1 MMERH
6 SLRTALVS
14 LLVGALAASFGCG
27 GGGTATTKDA
37 GGDAKDG
44 GGGGAGGS
52 GGAGGGGGMGGAGG
66 TGGGVDAAPD
76 TRTDGG
82 TDTGGDVAGDAPR
95 DTSSDAG
102 SDTVVDAGPPPTML
116 TATILD
122 RRQTSIRLA
131 WPAPSNGGQPVNGYQ
146 IRYANVPITA
156 ANFDTA
162 GVTTQVTYTGTPSAP
177 GAADGITVSNLFIE
191 NDYYFAVAGTATGS
205 STLIGLMTTTAATR
219 ASFLVS
225 LLPAQGTP
233 PNQFFGATIDGSADV
248 NGDGLSDLAVG
259 TTTDTHA
266 YLYLGAAG
274 FAPTAP
280 SVTFT
285 GATSGFGAA
294 VRFIGDIDHDGRQDI
309 AIADQGNNRV
319 LIYRGRATWPAAM
332 TDAVGTATGP
342 DFAITTDATWAGT
355 AFGLTMAPLGD
366 FDNDGSDDFVI
377 GASAYAAGTPPTRV
391 GRVAVIY
398 GRAGFTSVALPDA
411 TRSLEI
417 AGDGALNRSQ
427 FGLALVGLGH
437 FYTTTPGTTL
447 VVSAPGLGNATSTS
461 DNEGRLYAFHGRGP
475 GAAIAAT
482 SADHVRVGAMKAA
495 RIGQTLV
502 NLGPIVNTLPA
513 LGCGNNGD
521 SVTVAGSPG
530 TAYVLSGAA
539 TSGPFANL
547 LVLIQS
553 GGSGVGQVMFG
564 GGFSGR
570 DATVSLIGDS
580 TPDLAMTAQST
591 GTATPVALD
600 IFDGAKV
607 AGLTGPVDATTKADV
622 HVPMPAG
629 WSGAALGL
637 SNLIKDIDGDGHPD
651 FALGDQFMTSQGRVV
666 VFR

>member
-1 MMERH
+1 
-6 SLRTALVS
+6 
-14 LLVGALAASFGCG
+14 LLLGALAASFGCG
-27 GGGTATTKDA
+27 GGTATPKDA

-44 GGGGAGGS
+44 GG
-52 GGAGGGGGMGGAGG
+52 AGG
-66 TGGGVDAAPD
+66 TGGTGGTGGGGTGGGTDASD
-76 TRTDGG
+76 TRADGG
-82 TDTGGDVAGDAPR
+82 TDTSGDVASDAPR
-95 DTSSDAG
+95 DTTSDG
-102 SDTVVDAGPPPTML
+102 GTDTVVDAGPPPTML

-122 RRQTSIRLA
+122 RRQTSVRLV
-131 WPAPSNGGQPVNGYQ
+131 WPAPSNGGQPVNAYQ

-162 GVTTQVTYTGTPSAP
+162 GVTTAVTYTGTPSAP
-177 GAADGITVSNLFIE
+177 GAADGITVSNLYIE

-205 STLIGLMTTTAATR
+205 TTLIGLMTTATAVR
-219 ASFLVS
+219 ASFQVS
-225 LLPAQGTP
+225 LLPAPGTP

-294 VRFIGDIDHDGRQDI
+294 VRFIGDIDHDGRQDL

-342 DFAITTDATWAGT
+342 DFAITADATWAGT

-366 FDNDGSDDFVI
+366 FDNDGTDDFVI

-417 AGDGALNRSQ
+417 AGDATLNRSQ

-437 FYTTTPGTTL
+437 FYATTPGTTL
-447 VVSAPGLGNATSTS
+447 VVSAPGLGNASSTS

-482 SADHVRVGAMKAA
+482 AADHVRVGAMKAS

-502 NLGPIVNTLPA
+502 NLGPVVNALPA

-521 SVTVAGSPG
+521 SVTVTGSAG
-530 TAYVLSGAA
+530 TAYLLSGSTTA
-539 TSGPFANL
+539 GPLANL

-553 GGSGVGQVMFG
+553 GASGVGQIMFG

-580 TPDLAMTAQST
+580 KPDLAMTAQSSS
-591 GTATPVALD
+591 TATPVALD

-607 AGLTGPVDATTKADV
+607 PALTGTVDATMKADV

-629 WSGAALGL
+629 WSGGALGL
-637 SNLIKDIDGDGHPD
+637 SNLIKDIDGDGYPD
-651 FALGDQFMTSQGRVV
+651 FALGDQFMASTGRVV